1 MLSEEPTLLN
11 SNLLPVNA
19 KGEVLFLSVV
29 SLGNLGS
36 EVTPIS
42 NCACFASTFVPATS
56 ALITSFSSSPRK
68 IEMIA
73 GGASLA
79 PSLWSLPAVATESLS
94 RSAYSSTALMI
105 ATRNVRNCAF
115 SIGESPGFRRF

>member
-1 MLSEEPTLLN
+1 MFRLEPALLN

-19 KGEVLFLSVV
+19 NGDVLFLSVV
-29 SLGNLGS
+29 SFGKFGR
-36 EVTPIS
+36 EDTPTLNIECPDVYS
-42 NCACFASTFVPATS
+42 LPSSRASITFS
-56 ALITSFSSSPRK
+56 SSSPRK

-79 PSLWSLPAVATESLS
+79 PSLWSLPAEATESLS
-94 RSAYSSTALMI
+94 RSEYSSTALMI

-115 SIGESPGFRRF
+115 SIGDLPGSSRF